1 MRSRSRAR
9 IAVSTL
15 ATAGVVLGLA
25 LPTAPVAASEPEG
38 PDGTASAAPQST
50 VAVAI
55 DVTKDGNGPFT
66 PTDGAGG
73 DASEENGIVRTMD
86 AVTYRVS
93 LNSNDGTSTNER
105 FSVTAPPARRGQG
118 SRPSAPAP
126 ALRSRGPC

>member
-1 MRSRSRAR
+1 MRSRSTAR

-25 LPTAPVAASEPEG
+25 LPTAPAASEPEAPG
-38 PDGTASAAPQST
+38 GTASAATRST
-50 VAVAI
+50 VDVAI

-86 AVTYRVS
+86 AITYRVS

-105 FSVTAPPARRGQG
+105 FSVTAPAGTSWAG
-118 SRPSAPAP
+118 SRPSASAP
-126 ALRSRGPC
+126 ARRSRAPC